1 MNVRIKRTKIRLWV
15 TAGVIVAALGCGA
28 ALAAER
34 GGASPRAATVTLT
47 FANSDGEFDAI
58 PEVKRFVDR
67 AKTLSGGQLQL
78 NVIGEWGQGKPRYE
92 RTVVRDVQRGKAD
105 LAWVGVRVLDTFG
118 VKSFQALQAPMLI
131 DSYPLQRA
139 VLRSEMPA
147 RMLADLEPIGLVGLS
162 LVANELRHPFA
173 TKAPL
178 AKPADFKGKR
188 IRVYASDVQT
198 RTMRALGARPS
209 YEGWADVHGALIT
222 GELQGMESD
231 LANYVHNGYESDV
244 PFATVNVTLWP
255 RTIAL
260 VANAKAF
267 AALSSEQQDWLRQAA
282 ADATDYSLKLPNT
295 DQKKLNAACR
305 LGARAVMATPADLA
319 ALTKALAPVYTTIER
334 DANTKSF
341 VHAIRALKRKT
352 PARPLTVPAGCAT
365 RAR

>member
-1 MNVRIKRTKIRLWV
+1 MQTALRLPFLL
-15 TAGVIVAALGCGA
+15 IVLI
-28 ALAAER
+28 ALAGGLVATQR
-34 GGASPRAATVTLT
+34 GSASPRADVVTLT

-67 AKTLSGGQLQL
+67 VKILSRGQLEL
-78 NVIGEWGQGKPRYE
+78 NVISEWGQGKPGYE
-92 RTVVRDVQRGKAD
+92 RTVVKDIQRGKAD
-105 LAWVGVRVLDTFG
+105 LGWVGVRVLDTFG

-147 RMLADLEPIGLVGLS
+147 TMLADLDPIGVVGLS

-188 IRVYASDVQT
+188 VRVYSSEVQT
-198 RTMRALGARPS
+198 LTMRALGAKPS
-209 YEGWADVHGALIT
+209 YEGWADVRGALTI

-231 LANYVHNGYESDV
+231 LANYVHNEYASV
-244 PFATVNVTLWP
+244 APFATVNVTLWP

-267 AALSSEQQDWLRQAA
+267 AALSSEQRGWLRQAA
-282 ADATDYSLKLPNT
+282 DDATSYSLKLPNT

-305 LGARAVMATPADLA
+305 LGARAVIATPADLA
-319 ALTKALAPVYTTIER
+319 KLSKALAPVYRTIQR
-334 DANTKSF
+334 DTKTKRF
-341 VHAIRALKRKT
+341 VRAIRVLKRNT
-352 PARPLTVPAGCAT
+352 RARPLTVPAGCAS
-365 RAR
+365 